1 MITMFFTTMPMFVCL
16 FWSILLALDMNARH
30 HRRARWHL
38 LGFMLT
44 ATLLY
49 WGHFAFFN
57 HATEILPLADTIYVT
72 CNLAVYPLFFLYIS
86 ALTCRS
92 DRHHLSW
99 LLLLPAVMGCLAI
112 SIIYL
117 LMSKAETKQF
127 IEQYLYR
134 DRRLELEGLAIAQS
148 FAHDVLK
155 VFFGLLII
163 PTYVLGRN
171 YILRFNHLV
180 RGTYSN
186 TEHKTLDD
194 MHLLFLFFT
203 ATSVA
208 SFVVNILGR
217 SSFVSSP
224 WLLAIP
230 STLFSTLLFA
240 LGYLGFRQDFSIQD
254 IEHDE
259 QQVDASDDNL
269 SIISELKESIEKL
282 MEEEQLFRQPNLR
295 IVDIVQRLGTN
306 RNYVYQAINREMG
319 LSFNEYV
326 NRMRIDYA
334 ALLLSQQP
342 DRPLGEVAEQ
352 SGFTSSTSFY
362 RNFRLYKGIGPKE
375 YQNKLKGTP

>member
-1 MITMFFTTMPMFVCL
+1 MPMFVCL
-16 FWSILLALDMNARH
+16 FWSILLALDMNTRR

-117 LMSKAETKQF
+117 LMSKAETTQF

-259 QQVDASDDNL
+259 QQVDTSDDNL

-334 ALLLSQQP
+334 TLLLSQQP

>member
-57 HATEILPLADTIYVT
+57 HATEILPLADTIYVPRPPA
-72 CNLAVYPLFFLYIS
+72 LYPLFFLHIS
-86 ALTCRS
+86 PLTCRS

-99 LLLLPAVMGCLAI
+99 LFLLPAVMGCLAI